1 MSYTPIQLVRLAV
14 LLLLLLL
21 CAATAQAATIK
32 TWGRSVQLLPI
43 RAFDASAGFY
53 NILWTTSDGTSS
65 NVPRYYISNGFI
77 YVSGEL
83 LQSTTPDYFE
93 AEYLVLNEASGNFT
107 SYGVLGMFMPTTDA
121 NGNGVPDWM
130 ERDQS
135 ASFTASGVQNTHYP
149 AFGSYLATMTFTRAA
164 GSLTGTYSIQSGG
177 APTLFGTWSVLYTE
191 GTVTVNRAAGTA
203 DFSVTGIG
211 GTRTGTATLTFQG
224 PNQITLPPF
233 TASGAGKPTTST
245 VGNTVLT
252 RSGNTYRGEV
262 TGSDGLTDTPW
273 ADFVRSRWEITDTTD
288 SDGDSIP
295 DLSDALLSPP
305 AIVRQPLP
313 RFDFPV
319 TPGYTYRLRGSTDLV
334 AWTDYAT
341 HTASGTVWQYTP
353 PAGSRA
359 FLKIVS
365 P

>member
-1 MSYTPIQLVRLAV
+1 MK

-21 CAATAQAATIK
+21 CAATAQAATLK
-32 TWGRSVQLLPI
+32 TWSRSIQMLPI

-53 NILWTTSDGTSS
+53 NILWTTSDSLSS
-65 NVPRYYISNGFI
+65 NVPRYYISAGLI

-83 LQSTTPDYFE
+83 WQDGTSDYFE
-93 AEYLVLNEASGNFT
+93 TEYLVYQESTGLFT
-107 SYGVLGMFMPTTDA
+107 SYGYLSAFLPVTDL

-130 ERDQS
+130 ERDQPANFS
-135 ASFTASGVQNTHYP
+135 TTAVHHTDFPASSSV
-149 AFGSYLATMTFTRAA
+149 LAPMTFTRAA
-164 GSLTGTYSIQSGG
+164 GSLTGTYTIKAGT
-177 APTLFGTWSVLYTE
+177 APTLTGTWSVLYAE
-191 GTVTVNRAAGTA
+191 GNVTANRAASTA

-233 TASGAGKPTTST
+233 SASGAGKPTTST
-245 VGNTVLT
+245 VGNTILL
-252 RSGNTYRGEV
+252 RSGNTYRGEA

-273 ADFVRSRWEITDTTD
+273 PDFLRSRWEITDPSDT
-288 SDGDSIP
+288 DGDGIP
-295 DLSDALLSPP
+295 DLSDALLIAP
-305 AIVRQPLP
+305 AIVRAPLP

-319 TPGYTYRLRGSTDLV
+319 TPGYPYRLRGSTDLKT
-334 AWTDYAT
+334 WTDYAT
-341 HTASGTVWQYTP
+341 HAATGPVWQYTP